1 MGLMGLKGLMRRV
14 GRMGRVNWA
23 GMSRG
28 RALAL
33 CLVWMEVVLL

>member
-1 MGLMGLKGLMRRV
+1 MGLKGLMRRV
-14 GRMGRVNWA
+14 GRVNWA